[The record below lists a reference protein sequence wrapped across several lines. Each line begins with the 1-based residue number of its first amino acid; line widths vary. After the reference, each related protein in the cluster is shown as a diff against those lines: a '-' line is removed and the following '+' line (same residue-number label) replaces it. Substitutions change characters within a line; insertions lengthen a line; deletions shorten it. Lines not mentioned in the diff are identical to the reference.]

1 MIIIDNNKNM
11 SLNDKLNELEDRYEK
26 INTYHKTLK
35 NKINEIENY
44 KKDIIQQIYK
54 IKQDLELPNVTDLVK
69 KIDVDELLSNDE
81 IIKIYDGMD
90 KTKYYDVDN
99 KDIKRW
105 LDLERITKQVIKV
118 KNKYH
123 TFGFVLQDV
132 KKTFSEERCPPTNY
146 YILGFKDNEG
156 LYFSF

>member
-1 MIIIDNNKNM
+1 M

-26 INTYHKTLK
+26 INTYQIKLR
-35 NKINEIENY
+35 NKMNDIENE
-44 KKDIIQQIYK
+44 KKEITKQIYK
-54 IKQDLELPNVTDLVK
+54 IKQDLELPNILDLVK
-69 KIDVDELLSNDE
+69 KIDVNELLSNDE
-81 IIKIYDGMD
+81 IIKIYNGMD
-90 KTKYYDVDN
+90 KTKYNDFDN

-146 YILGFKDNEG
+146 YILGFKDSEG